1 MPSIYV
7 QTTWNNKDSSL
18 KRKLGIGLYN
28 PISLGNNLL
37 KPTATPGVSDM
48 LVELGE
54 ISF

>member
-28 PISLGNNLL
+28 LISLGNNLL

-48 LVELGE
+48 LVELSE